1 MSSRL
6 SPVHLLLIL
15 LAGAF
20 AVSGWFYGWHWK
32 RVATGAEPT
41 QEEALI
47 IQLQDQLDLMR
58 AENDRLTGQLRETP
72 SQSEPV
78 VLPEPD
84 LPE

>member
-1 MSSRL
+1 
-6 SPVHLLLIL
+6 L

-58 AENDRLTGQLRETP
+58 AENDRLAGQLKEPPSESDPATP
-72 SQSEPV
+72 
-78 VLPEPD
+78 PE
-84 LPE
+84 